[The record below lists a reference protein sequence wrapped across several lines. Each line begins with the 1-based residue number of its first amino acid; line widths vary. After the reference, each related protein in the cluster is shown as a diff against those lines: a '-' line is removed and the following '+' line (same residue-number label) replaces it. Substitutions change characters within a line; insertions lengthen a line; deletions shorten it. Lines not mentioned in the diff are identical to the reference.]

1 MFLEYMKIHKIDWW
15 QNRKISLHFREIHRI
30 SMTLEQILN
39 TADILLIFTTV
50 MTYILV
56 QQSCNK
62 NEASS
67 FFILAYCEL
76 FNQVY
81 ILLSP
86 PTPPHL
92 QYIT

>member
-1 MFLEYMKIHKIDWW
+1 
-15 QNRKISLHFREIHRI
+15 
-30 SMTLEQILN
+30 
-39 TADILLIFTTV
+39 

-92 QYIT
+92 QYITWVILSLQDQMTNDKGS